1 MTMLTLKNVTK
12 TYRHSDGDV
21 YALRD
26 IDLTIGAGD
35 FITVTGGSG
44 SGKTTLLLCMA
55 GLMRPTSGTI
65 TFGDRKI
72 ETATDKELSA
82 YRSKHIGFV
91 MQSFALIPY
100 LTAIENVMLPLAV
113 PGAGRTDQVSAATD
127 LLQLVGLENRR
138 NHLPRELSAGQQQRV
153 AVARAMI
160 NEPSL
165 ILADEPTGNLDP
177 ALSGEIMQ
185 LFTEINKQRGVTI
198 VMVTHSPA
206 AAAYGNRNIRLAEGR
221 ILAGA

>member
-1 MTMLTLKNVTK
+1 MTMLTLKKVTK

-26 IDLTIGAGD
+26 IDLTIEAGD

-65 TFGDRKI
+65 TFDGRNI

-113 PGAGRTDQVSAATD
+113 PGAAREDQVSAATD
-127 LLQLVGLENRR
+127 LLRLVGLENRR

-177 ALSGEIMQ
+177 SLSGEIM
-185 LFTEINKQRGVTI
+185 LLLTEINKQRGVTI

-221 ILAGA
+221 ILPGA

>member
-1 MTMLTLKNVTK
+1 MRMLTLQNVTK

-26 IDLTIGAGD
+26 IDLTIDAGD

-65 TFGDRKI
+65 AFGDRKI

-91 MQSFALIPY
+91 MQSFALVPY

-113 PGAGRTDQVSAATD
+113 PGAGRADQVSAATD

-185 LFTEINKQRGVTI
+185 LLTEINKQRGVTI

>member
-1 MTMLTLKNVTK
+1 MLTLKNVTK

-26 IDLTIGAGD
+26 INLTIEAGD

-65 TFGDRKI
+65 TFGDRNI

-185 LFTEINKQRGVTI
+185 LLTEINKQRGVTI

-206 AAAYGNRNIRLAEGR
+206 AAAYGNRNIRLAEGK
-221 ILAGA
+221 ILSGT

>member
-26 IDLTIGAGD
+26 INLTIEAGD

-65 TFGDRKI
+65 TFGDRNI

-177 ALSGEIMQ
+177 ALSGEIM
-185 LFTEINKQRGVTI
+185 LLLTEINKQRGVTI

-206 AAAYGNRNIRLAEGR
+206 AAAYGNRNIRLAEGK
-221 ILAGA
+221 ILSGT